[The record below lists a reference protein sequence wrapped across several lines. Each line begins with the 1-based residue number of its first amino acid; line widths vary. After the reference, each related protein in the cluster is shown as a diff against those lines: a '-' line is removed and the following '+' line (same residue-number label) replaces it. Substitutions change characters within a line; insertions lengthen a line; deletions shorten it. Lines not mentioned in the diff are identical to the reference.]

1 MADFDFPPLLKGE
14 GPSLDAASIIQAQ
27 AAGEWALNFGEHGA
41 GKNNLM
47 TRKRHNA
54 DIARKTEVMQQAQEQ
69 AQLNRIRTNKTEQ
82 DLWIRSKK
90 LDMDLKVGEANLALR
105 EQTFTHKEQMLP
117 VELEAKRAA
126 TNAANARERATTT
139 AAAMKAR
146 LQERKD
152 SDTSGF
158 ADEMQKITA
167 VPGTQDFAR
176 AAIETRLKYPGMD
189 SAVFDDL
196 WKSHSG
202 SELDPAEALK
212 RFEATRQ
219 AAPDVTVSAKLP
231 GGITATARPAPDAQ
245 KALQARHD
253 KFMMQWSRPDVPDE
267 TKAVLKEQMDE
278 IKTQMGG
285 FANGA
290 IKDAPAAAPV
300 RERTATNAAGQKMV
314 LRNGAWQ
321 PLTQ

>member
-1 MADFDFPPLLKGE
+1 MEFDFPTSLQGE
-14 GPSLDAASIIQAQ
+14 GPSLDAATILQAQ
-27 AAGEWALNFGEHGA
+27 HSGDWARKFGG
-41 GKNNLM
+41 GSNNLIQ
-47 TRKRHNA
+47 RQRHRA
-54 DIARKTEVMQQAQEQ
+54 DIARETEVMQQAQEQ

-105 EQTFTHKEQMLP
+105 EQTFMHKEQMLP

-158 ADEMQKITA
+158 ADEMQKITS

-202 SELDPAEALK
+202 SELEPAEALK

-219 AAPDVTVSAKLP
+219 AVPDAGVTVSPSGVTIRSQPDTVAKDK
-231 GGITATARPAPDAQ
+231 A
-245 KALQARHD
+245 ALQARYD
-253 KFMMQWSRPDVPDE
+253 KYLFHRSSSTVDPAQVPKLDAE
-267 TKAVLKEQMDE
+267 IAQMKSQLD
-278 IKTQMGG
+278 G
-285 FANGA
+285 FDKGL
-290 IKDAPAAAPV
+290 IKDAPAAPA
-300 RERTATNAAGQKMV
+300 RERTATNPATGAKMV
-314 LRNGAWQ
+314 FRNGAWQ
-321 PLTQ
+321 PQSQ